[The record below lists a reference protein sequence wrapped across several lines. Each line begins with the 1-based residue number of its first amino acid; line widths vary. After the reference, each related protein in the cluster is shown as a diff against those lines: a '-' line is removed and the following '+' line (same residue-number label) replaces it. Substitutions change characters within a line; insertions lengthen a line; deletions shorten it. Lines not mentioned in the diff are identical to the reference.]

1 MIPENLP
8 KSQEFS
14 SLISQEKKILNNQ
27 ADKKFQ
33 SLLSQL
39 PEFAFDNDT
48 VTSFGNFV
56 FLDRFKNYIQ
66 LEKTF
71 QDFVN
76 FNRGDNIQYSN
87 FDILEH
93 MIDSNLVGKHSFL
106 HYNDLLNDPGF
117 ARIKANNISPDES
130 TIRKVLD
137 KAEVQNIKELK
148 KVMNSLL
155 AKKSKLD
162 GPREVWVSIDD
173 TVSTVYGDQ
182 QKSNKGYN
190 PKRKGANS

>member
-1 MIPENLP
+1 MIPESLH

-14 SLISQEKKILNNQ
+14 SLILKEKKILNDQ
-27 ADKKFQ
+27 ADKMFQ

-39 PEFAFDNDT
+39 PDFAFDNDT

-56 FLDRFKNYIQ
+56 FLDRFKGYIH
-66 LEKTF
+66 LEKIINN
-71 QDFVN
+71 FVN

-117 ARIKANNISPDES
+117 
-130 TIRKVLD
+130 
-137 KAEVQNIKELK
+137 LK
-148 KVMNSLL
+148 N
-155 AKKSKLD
+155 
-162 GPREVWVSIDD
+162 
-173 TVSTVYGDQ
+173 
-182 QKSNKGYN
+182 
-190 PKRKGANS
+190 

>member
-1 MIPENLP
+1 M
-8 KSQEFS
+8 FR
-14 SLISQEKKILNNQ
+14 
-27 ADKKFQ
+27 

-39 PEFAFDNDT
+39 PDFAFDNDT

-56 FLDRFKNYIQ
+56 FLDRFKNYIH

-71 QDFVN
+71 KDFVN

-87 FDILEH
+87 YDIFEH

-117 ARIKANNISPDES
+117 ARIKDNNIPPDES

-137 KAEVQNIKELK
+137 KEEV
-148 KVMNSLL
+148 
-155 AKKSKLD
+155 
-162 GPREVWVSIDD
+162 
-173 TVSTVYGDQ
+173 
-182 QKSNKGYN
+182 
-190 PKRKGANS
+190 